1 MESECD
7 EGMTL
12 EPFNRLYEC
21 RYMVYWP
28 VISPDKLKAQQEALA
43 RSEREKNELEAATAD
58 KVICGEQQPESDH
71 FIRSEQ

>member
-1 MESECD
+1 
-7 EGMTL
+7 
-12 EPFNRLYEC
+12 
-21 RYMVYWP
+21 MVYWP